1 MDQSELPCV
10 DIVAPVYNEVGVIG
24 AFHRHL
30 SAALADLP
38 YRFSILYVNDG
49 STDATADEL
58 QSLADSDP
66 CVQVVELSRN
76 FGHQAALTAGLD
88 YARGDYVITLDSD
101 GQHPVEMIAQMLDLA
116 RQGYDLVLTQR
127 IDADEPSSFKRQT
140 SELFY
145 RLINAVGNTRVLPGG
160 ADFRLMNRAA
170 VDALRSLPEYH
181 RFLRGMV
188 SWIGFRSVVLPYQP
202 AARLGGE
209 SKYSLRKMLRL
220 GQDAIFSFSLVP
232 LYAAISV
239 GGLFLVLALAEMI
252 YVLSFWITGRTEKLA
267 PGWSSLMFVL
277 LVVGGSLMIAVGLIG
292 VYIGYIFQESKRRPV
307 YLVRR
312 TIPAE
317 NSPNSD
323 RNQLHG

>member
-1 MDQSELPCV
+1 MG
-10 DIVAPVYNEVGVIG
+10 VANPGV
-24 AFHRHL
+24 R
-30 SAALADLP
+30 
-38 YRFSILYVNDG
+38 
-49 STDATADEL
+49 
-58 QSLADSDP
+58 
-66 CVQVVELSRN
+66 
-76 FGHQAALTAGLD
+76 
-88 YARGDYVITLDSD
+88 
-101 GQHPVEMIAQMLDLA
+101 
-116 RQGYDLVLTQR
+116 
-127 IDADEPSSFKRQT
+127 
-140 SELFY
+140 
-145 RLINAVGNTRVLPGG
+145 PGG

-277 LVVGGSLMIAVGLIG
+277 LVVGGNRLGCVNHASLTLRWARAVGLTVAGYVINTLQPEPDLAMQTNVELLHELLGPSLG
-292 VYIGYIFQESKRRPV
+292 VFPWVGETACTEADRQRLADV
-307 YLVRR
+307 
-312 TIPAE
+312 AE
-317 NSPNSD
+317 GSLRLNA
-323 RNQLHG
+323 LLGTA